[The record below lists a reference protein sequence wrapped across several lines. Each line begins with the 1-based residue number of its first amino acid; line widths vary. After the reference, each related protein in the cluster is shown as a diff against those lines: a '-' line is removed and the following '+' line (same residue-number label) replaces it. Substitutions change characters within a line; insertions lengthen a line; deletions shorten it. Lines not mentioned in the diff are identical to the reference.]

1 MKAAETSYSAVA
13 AICSENIGK
22 SANLKTMTFAC
33 CSSSFLFISMAV
45 THMAVHMEAEF
56 W

>member
-1 MKAAETSYSAVA
+1 MKAAETSYS
-13 AICSENIGK
+13 ENRGK
-22 SANLKTMTFAC
+22 SANDDICLLF
-33 CSSSFLFISMAV
+33 SFFYLFYGYI